1 METSEGLGGP
11 SEGPR
16 PFLALWISVQR
27 WNIGGQRALFVMLL
41 IGFLFGVV
49 TLSVILVIWH
59 IILGT

>member
-1 METSEGLGGP
+1 
-11 SEGPR
+11 
-16 PFLALWISVQR
+16 
-27 WNIGGQRALFVMLL
+27 MLL